1 MPFVCFYLDLGCIVR
16 YNINIHLQEKTMS
29 DNRFDMLE
37 FGDDKPKTQPN
48 PQVFKNADGLQVR
61 EGAVAQQDANGT
73 WFNSIGLESTES
85 HRHVS
90 KVWQDKCQSLETFY
104 NVLKVQAD
112 GKVDVERAESAIRLK
127 DATTLVDGTPL
138 TKGGI
143 NSLRMFTEIP
153 SSMISF
159 MQERG
164 YDNEMVKF
172 INDELN
178 RRETEWNNKGKDS
191 REFRIRTRKDDDG
204 NQVARAIVSER
215 YGVID
220 NLEAMEMI
228 IDALPSNAM
237 QEALASHLFNDGDDM
252 YGNLLIPDNMKSEPD
267 SDYGVGIAFRNSE
280 IRNATFR
287 VSPFLFRAICL
298 NGMIWGRQNSDIR
311 VNQRHMG
318 KIDRAELSEQVRRSI
333 AVALSQGN
341 DLLTLMGHAK
351 KVDVLNVGNTIAQLS
366 RDNKLT
372 ALQGKLWHKGY
383 LESLQEASGHV
394 HENTAFGIVNGLTRS
409 AKEYNGST
417 REQLET
423 VASAILAP
431 AIDAD
436 LQAISKRWG
445 LISERAKALDEETVK
460 NYLYVR

>member
-1 MPFVCFYLDLGCIVR
+1 
-16 YNINIHLQEKTMS
+16 MS

-37 FGDDKPKTQPN
+37 IGDATPKAEPN
-48 PQVFKNADGLQVR
+48 KSVFQSVGGFQVR
-61 EGAVAQQDANGT
+61 EGSTAKQDDNGN
-73 WFNSIGLESTES
+73 WFNAIGLQSTET
-85 HRHVS
+85 HRNVA
-90 KVWQDKCQSLETFY
+90 KVWQDKCLSLETFY
-104 NVLKVQAD
+104 DALKKQAE
-112 GKVDVERAESAIRLK
+112 GKIDVEKPESAIRLQ
-127 DATTLVDGTPL
+127 DATTLIDGTPL

-143 NSLRMFTEIP
+143 NSLRQFTDIP
-153 SSMISF
+153 SSMITF

-164 YDNEMVKF
+164 YDNELVKF
-172 INDELN
+172 VNDELS
-178 RRETEWNNKGKDS
+178 RREAEWNNKGKDA
-191 REFRIRTRKDDDG
+191 REFRVRTRKDDDG

-228 IDALPSNAM
+228 IDSLPSKSALK
-237 QEALASHLFNDGDDM
+237 EALASHLFNDGDDM

-280 IRNATFR
+280 IRNATFK

-298 NGMIWGRQNSDIR
+298 NGMIWGRQDSSIK

-318 KIDRAELSEQVRRSI
+318 KIDRAELSEQVRRAI
-333 AVALSQGN
+333 TVALTQGN

-351 KVDVLNVGNTIAQLS
+351 QVEVNNVGNTIAQLA

-372 ALQGKLWHKGY
+372 GLQGKLWHKGY
-383 LESLQEASGHV
+383 IDSLQESSGHV

>member
-1 MPFVCFYLDLGCIVR
+1 
-16 YNINIHLQEKTMS
+16 MS

-37 FGDDKPKTQPN
+37 IGDATPKAEPN
-48 PQVFKNADGLQVR
+48 KSVFQSAGGFQVR
-61 EGAVAQQDANGT
+61 EGSTAKQDDNGN
-73 WFNSIGLESTES
+73 WFNAIGLQSTET
-85 HRHVS
+85 HRNVA
-90 KVWQDKCQSLETFY
+90 KVWQDKCLSLETFY
-104 NVLKVQAD
+104 DALKKQAE
-112 GKVDVERAESAIRLK
+112 GKIDVEKPESAIRLQ
-127 DATTLVDGTPL
+127 DATTLIDGTPL

-143 NSLRMFTEIP
+143 NSLRQFTDIP
-153 SSMISF
+153 SSMITF

-164 YDNEMVKF
+164 YDNELVKF
-172 INDELN
+172 VNDELS
-178 RRETEWNNKGKDS
+178 RREAEWNNKGKDA
-191 REFRIRTRKDDDG
+191 REFRVRTRKDDDG

-228 IDALPSNAM
+228 IDSLPSKSALK
-237 QEALASHLFNDGDDM
+237 EALASHLFNDGDDM

-280 IRNATFR
+280 IRNATFK

-298 NGMIWGRQNSDIR
+298 NGMIWGRQDSSIK

-318 KIDRAELSEQVRRSI
+318 KIDRAELSEQVRRAI
-333 AVALSQGN
+333 TVALTQGN

-351 KVDVLNVGNTIAQLS
+351 QVEVNNVGNTIAQLA

-372 ALQGKLWHKGY
+372 GLQGKLWHKGY
-383 LESLQEASGHV
+383 IDSLQESSGHV

-409 AKEYNGST
+409 AKQYNGST

-423 VASAILAP
+423 VASATLAP